1 MITQIFLILFSA
13 IVTSALTLTAGW
25 YAYQHYLKERL
36 MTDLDDRAEALGELL
51 RERVRE
57 GVREGI
63 HDGFAGL
70 PSDLMG
76 KATRGVTKTG
86 MDIFE
91 DSMKMWF
98 GPPKSDKTRK

>member
-1 MITQIFLILFSA
+1 MTQIFLVFFSA
-13 IVTSALTLTAGW
+13 AVTSALTLVAAW
-25 YAYQHYLKERL
+25 YLYQHYLKDRL
-36 MTDLDDRAEALGELL
+36 MADLDDRAEALGEIL

-63 HDGFAGL
+63 HEGFAGL

-98 GPPKSDKTRK
+98 GVPKSDKTRK